1 MDKIIKNK
9 NIYIQYNP
17 ETIHNFTDKL
27 FNIDY
32 ISKEGLIKSSM
43 DGRNRALEIS
53 YQNNSYFLK
62 HYARGGFVS
71 KISKDRYIFS
81 NLASTRSLKEYNLL
95 KQMYEDDLPVPKP
108 AAFRVIYNR
117 FTYKTDLLTCKVP
130 NQGTL
135 YQMIVNNK
143 MNDVLWQSLI
153 KTLIFFLEKNIYH
166 FDLNSKNIILSEDN
180 KFFLLDFDKSFFTDN
195 KKIFIKSIYRLERS
209 LKKIKNYQDEF
220 KDAIYEFIR

>member
-9 NIYIQYNP
+9 NIYIQYDP
-17 ETIHNFTDKL
+17 GAIHNFTDKL

-43 DGRNRALEIS
+43 DGRNKALEIS

-95 KQMYEDDLPVPKP
+95 KQMHKDGLPVPKP
-108 AAFRVIYNR
+108 AALRVIYNR

-143 MNDVLWQSLI
+143 MNDVLWQSLK
-153 KTLIFFLEKNIYH
+153 KTLIFFSEKNIYH

-220 KDAIYEFIR
+220 KDVICEFIR